1 MSKIEFKE
9 FVKKNPQLIKYVES
23 GGSSWQKLYE
33 IYDLYGENNEVWNK
47 YQINSSS
54 DDRSSNTNTNTSNNN
69 NNSFNFG
76 NNFKDLLNM
85 VKGVDLTTVQRGLN
99 SLDKA
104 IEAFKGII
112 PEKGTTD
119 ALKNNYE
126 PRPTYKYFED

>member
-23 GGSSWQKLYE
+23 GDSSWQKLYE

-54 DDRSSNTNTNTSNNN
+54 GDRSSNTNSSA
-69 NNSFNFG
+69 NNSFNLG

-85 VKGVDLTTVQRGLN
+85 VKGVDLNTVQKGSK

-112 PEKGTTD
+112 PDKSSTD
-119 ALKNNYE
+119 ALKNTYE

>member
-47 YQINSSS
+47 YQINSSNS
-54 DDRSSNTNTNTSNNN
+54 DRSSNTNTNTSNNN
-69 NNSFNFG
+69 SFNLG

-85 VKGVDLTTVQRGLN
+85 VKGVDLNTVQKGLN

-112 PEKGTTD
+112 PDKGTD
-119 ALKNNYE
+119 ALKNTYE